1 MSTNPDFT
9 AMITSGTVRASD
21 GGITGV
27 ATLDFINQFKVDY
40 AIIGVSGIEPDGSL
54 LDFDYREVRVAQA
67 MMNNARHR
75 YLAADHSK
83 FGRNALVRM
92 GHISEFHTVFT
103 DAAPPEPV
111 TKLLEEHNVRLVLS
125 EA

>member
-1 MSTNPDFT
+1 M
-9 AMITSGTVRASD
+9 
-21 GGITGV
+21 
-27 ATLDFINQFKVDY
+27 DY
-40 AIIGVSGIEPDGSL
+40 AIIGVSGIETDGSL

-67 MMNNARHR
+67 MMANARHR

-103 DAAPPEPV
+103 DAEPPESLA
-111 TKLLEEHNVRLVLS
+111 KLLEEHNVRLILADAV
-125 EA
+125 